1 MDFQSKI
8 DKLLVLNRYASQNE
22 STIVVDGDYGYTLK
36 RLNET
41 YMNQNKIKSTL
52 QTISSTINTG
62 DVIDMGLLEEDTD
75 CDILDVVKAYNNSRF
90 KETNSF
96 KYSELLE
103 EYNRLKNLV
112 IDLQNRSNDL
122 EQENNLQKEEIKKL
136 SMENENYKDNQQ
148 KILTILQK
156 TTM

>member
-1 MDFQSKI
+1 
-8 DKLLVLNRYASQNE
+8 
-22 STIVVDGDYGYTLK
+22 
-36 RLNET
+36 
-41 YMNQNKIKSTL
+41 MNQNKIKSTL